1 MELETIRWDNKNI
14 LKLRGDWTIER
25 AGELK
30 PALLEALANSE
41 QIVIDMGELSG
52 LDLST
57 IQLLCSAHRKSIR
70 CGKQLGLGERKPE
83 ALKRMVREAGLV
95 RTVGCHK
102 DPCKSCLWT
111 GDWTS

>member
-1 MELETIRWDNKNI
+1 MELETIRWDDRNI

-41 QIVIDMGELSG
+41 HIVIDMGELSG

-57 IQLLCSAHRKSIR
+57 MQLLCAAHRKSIR
-70 CGKQLGLGERKPE
+70 LDKQFGFSEQRPE
-83 ALKRMVREAGLV
+83 TLKRMVREAGLV

-102 DPCKSCLWT
+102 NPCKSCLWT